1 MVNPFVPWVAISTVG
16 HVMTKSPNATQLP
29 EPIQRR
35 LATLQ
40 QEIDQ
45 VILRAQ
51 GLLITRPPGRIS
63 FIFKNRAPRDVLTP
77 KERAQ
82 SISFVTRFEHLPA
95 EDPVTVKLV
104 ERKGEWC
111 VGNMASLRH
120 ALNEFRPLIQN
131 EEDSVYY
138 KEIHRVWYGML
149 MLDDASKGTTIRAM
163 DVQNNDVTP
172 IFTQYLR
179 ERNKAITYV
188 LKPLDYKY
196 LYNGILQ
203 HSVEA
208 YSERFVRDYTSGEIN
223 YILWKHVHV
232 LSFIREMLR
241 PYNLLISI
249 LTNPKQGPL

>member
-1 MVNPFVPWVAISTVG
+1 MV
-16 HVMTKSPNATQLP
+16 TKTPKATQLP
-29 EPIQRR
+29 ASIQRR

-40 QEIDQ
+40 KGIDQ

-63 FIFKNRAPRDVLTP
+63 FIFKNRSARDVLTP

-95 EDPVTVKLV
+95 EDPVTVKIV
-104 ERKGEWC
+104 ERKGEWY
-111 VGNMASLRH
+111 VGNMAYLRH

-131 EEDSVYY
+131 EKDSVYY
-138 KEIHRVWYGML
+138 KKIHRVWYGML
-149 MLDDASKGTTIRAM
+149 MLDDASKGTTIRAT

-172 IFTQYLR
+172 IFTQWLR
-179 ERNKAITYV
+179 ERNQAITYV

-203 HSVEA
+203 HSDIA
-208 YSERFVRDYTSGEIN
+208 YSERFVKDYTSGELN
-223 YILWKHVHV
+223 YILWKHVHM
-232 LSFIREMLR
+232 LAFIRSMLK
-241 PYNLLISI
+241 PYNVLISS
-249 LTNPKQGPL
+249 LTSPKLGHL